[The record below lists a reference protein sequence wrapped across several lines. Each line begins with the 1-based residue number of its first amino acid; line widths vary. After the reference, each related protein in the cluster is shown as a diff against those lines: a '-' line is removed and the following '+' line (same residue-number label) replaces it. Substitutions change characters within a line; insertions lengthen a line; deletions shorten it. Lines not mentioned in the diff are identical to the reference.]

1 MNHSCKIVPP
11 TFGPITCDRCRRL
24 FNLLRPEGC
33 GEIPDNKI
41 RITIE
46 YDDDGEDVQVSAS
59 WGGLGV
65 WADTEDGALRH
76 LAKLVMERG
85 DITHLPDQLRIY
97 CVEQIDCMILDLQN
111 KRKAL
116 Q

>member
-1 MNHSCKIVPP
+1 MNHSCKVAPE
-11 TFGPITCDRCRRL
+11 TFGPVPCDRCGRL
-24 FNLLRPEGC
+24 FSLYYPGGC
-33 GEIPDNKI
+33 GDIPDNRI

-46 YDDDGEDVQVSAS
+46 YDRDNENVQVSAS
-59 WGGLGV
+59 WGGIGV
-65 WADTEDGALRH
+65 WGDTEYGALRF
-76 LAKLVMERG
+76 LAKKVMERG

-97 CVEQIDCMILDLQN
+97 CVEEIDRMILDLQN